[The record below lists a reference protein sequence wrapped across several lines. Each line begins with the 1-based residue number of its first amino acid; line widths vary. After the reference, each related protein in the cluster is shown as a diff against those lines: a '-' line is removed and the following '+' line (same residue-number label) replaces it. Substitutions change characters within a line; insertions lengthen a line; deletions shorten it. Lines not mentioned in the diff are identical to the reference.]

1 MKNTSLFGLL
11 MACLFTVPAQATLY
25 DRGNGMI
32 YDDVLDITWLRDANY
47 AATQYAATGGLEGD
61 ADGLM
66 NWTDANT
73 WANNLSYGGYDDWR
87 LASANLININTEAC
101 IANDG
106 SCDGGFNNTTS
117 EMGHMFYN
125 NLGNLGFKD
134 ASGFSPQPGYGLSNT
149 SFIDGNSGFNVSLL
163 NMQAGAEAYWMQE
176 SFVVNFAWTFILS
189 TGEQNIFDAALEAHG
204 WVVRDGDVTATSTAT
219 TIEDFDDQM
228 VQGFF
233 QNDVTGLLYSGGPYA
248 TFSFEELVPGSGN
261 FAYRIEANSPFDFP
275 STASAGVDGFTDSD
289 YTIRVNVTQWNADT
303 AFVIG
308 GLVNFGSGYVF
319 ACVTNGCQL
328 VRLDDFIEDQLA
340 AVPVLLDPNHVYR
353 MEISRGGVNLA
364 EHRAALYDL
373 STGGNLVVS
382 LQATDAVYAT
392 DLANPL
398 VAVQALPGPADSP
411 LVVAYFDDFIVF
423 NSYYSLNVPIPII
436 ALLIMSVVIGVIGVR
451 KKIATASTV

>member
-1 MKNTSLFGLL
+1 MKNPSLPSLL
-11 MACLFTVPAQATLY
+11 MACLFTISAQATLY

-66 NWTDANT
+66 NLNDAKT
-73 WANNLSYGGYDDWR
+73 WVNNLSYGGYDDWR
-87 LASANLININTEAC
+87 LASASLINPNPC
-101 IANDG
+101 VANDG
-106 SCDGGFNNTTS
+106 SCDAGFNNTTS

-134 ASGFSPQPGYGLSNT
+134 ASGFFPQPGYGLSNT

-163 NMQAGAEAYWMQE
+163 NMQAGAERYWMQE
-176 SFVVNFAWTFILS
+176 SYFASGWTLTLS
-189 TGEQNIFDAALEAHG
+189 TGEQGLFNAALEAHS
-204 WVVRDGDVTATSTAT
+204 WVVRDGDIISTSTAA
-219 TIEDFDDQM
+219 TIENFDDQM

-233 QNDVTGLLYSGGPYA
+233 QNDVTDLLYSGGPYA
-248 TFSFEELVPGSGN
+248 AFSFEELVPGSGN

-275 STASAGVDGFTDSD
+275 SSASAGVDGFTDSD

-303 AFVIG
+303 AFVLG

-364 EHRAALYDL
+364 EHKAALYDL

-411 LVVAYFDDFIVF
+411 LVVAYFDNFIVF
-423 NSYYSLNVPIPII
+423 NSNNSLNVPIPTI
-436 ALLIMSVVIGVIGVR
+436 ALLIMSIVIGVIGVR
-451 KKIATASTV
+451 KK